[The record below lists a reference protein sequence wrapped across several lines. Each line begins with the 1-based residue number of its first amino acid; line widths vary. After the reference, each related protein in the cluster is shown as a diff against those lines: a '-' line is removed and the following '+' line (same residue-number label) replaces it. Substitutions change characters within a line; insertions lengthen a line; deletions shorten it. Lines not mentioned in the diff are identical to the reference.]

1 LRLPIAWVVAAK
13 DMNEFR
19 RNRYV
24 MWTLVGMPITLSLV
38 PLMSLLI
45 PMLFFP
51 SSMSDSDRMVLLK
64 MLPSFT
70 LPMLSMVPAITPS
83 IIASYSFVGEKVN
96 RSLEPL
102 LATPTT
108 DYELLVGKSLAAFV
122 PTMVGTY
129 AAFLIDIVL
138 IDWAAL
144 PILGYLIVPDLSWAI
159 AIVLL
164 SPSFCVLSIEAN
176 VLVSSRM
183 SDVRAA
189 QQVGGLVVMPM
200 VLIYLVSLTNF
211 FPLTPT
217 NMLLISGLTLS
228 AVLVLGSFTKR
239 VFQREEILTKWK

>member
-1 LRLPIAWVVAAK
+1 MA
-13 DMNEFR
+13 EFR

-24 MWTLVGMPITLSLV
+24 MSTLVGMPVVLSLV
-38 PLMSLLI
+38 PLMSILV
-45 PMLFFP
+45 PVLFFS
-51 SSMSDSDRMVLLK
+51 SSMTESERVTLLR

-70 LPMLSMVPAITPS
+70 LPMLNMVPAITPS

-138 IDWAAL
+138 IDLAAMSTY
-144 PILGYLIVPDLSWAI
+144 GYLILPDLSWAV

-164 SPSFCVLSIEAN
+164 SPSLCVLSIEAN

-189 QQVGGLVVMPM
+189 QQVGGLVVMPV
-200 VLIYLVSLTNF
+200 VLMYFVSLTNIL
-211 FPLTPT
+211 PLTPV

-228 AVLVLGSFTKR
+228 AVVAVGSFTRR
-239 VFQREEILTKWK
+239 VFQRDEILTKWR